1 MAFVQPVTLGA
12 SRSRNALASRCVP
25 ICDPTAPAPSRS
37 PRIVPRMGLFDA
49 FKKAVSPSPPAAS
62 APSGGVDDED
72 DALASVV
79 LENSDTANV
88 PASYTRLLQRVNAL
102 ESEYEAMS
110 DADIQQSIAKLRS
123 SHSHSLGQKVPDDVI
138 ASVFAAGRE
147 MTFRLL
153 GLRPYDV
160 QILGGFALHFGNIA
174 EMATGEGKTLVAS
187 LPVILNALFPVADS
201 PVLVVTINDYLTRR
215 DSPFFAPLYRFF
227 GLSVGLVSAGMQ
239 PDDRRETYAKDVV
252 YVTNSELGLYY
263 LRDNLSMQPR
273 DPVLRALG
281 FCVIDEVDSI
291 LIDDAKTPL
300 IISSSSAGN
309 GQGDQAQL

>member
-1 MAFVQPVTLGA
+1 
-12 SRSRNALASRCVP
+12 
-25 ICDPTAPAPSRS
+25 
-37 PRIVPRMGLFDA
+37 
-49 FKKAVSPSPPAAS
+49 
-62 APSGGVDDED
+62 
-72 DALASVV
+72 
-79 LENSDTANV
+79 
-88 PASYTRLLQRVNAL
+88 
-102 ESEYEAMS
+102 MS
-110 DADIQQSIAKLRS
+110 DADIQQSIATLRS
-123 SHSHSLGQKVPDDVI
+123 SHSLSLGQKVPDDVI

-201 PVLVVTINDYLTRR
+201 PVLVVTVNDYLARR
-215 DSPFFAPLYRFF
+215 DSAFFAPLYRFF

-291 LIDDAKTPL
+291 FIDDAKTPL